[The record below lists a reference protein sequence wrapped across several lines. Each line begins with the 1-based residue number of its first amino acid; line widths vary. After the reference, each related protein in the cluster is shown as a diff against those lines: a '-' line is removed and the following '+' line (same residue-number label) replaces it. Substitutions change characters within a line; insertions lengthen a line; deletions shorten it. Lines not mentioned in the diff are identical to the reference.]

1 MALRRFVCLIAS
13 VTLASAAP
21 AFRNTDPAVHY
32 VGSAVCAGCHK
43 TIYNKYKTTGMG
55 RSISRPDP
63 ELAAQMATVRN
74 EVLHREFRVFER
86 NGNLYQS
93 ESELRDG
100 KTVFEVVHKLEYA
113 IGSGANGISF
123 AVRRGNHLF
132 QAPLSYYT
140 RLAKWDSSPGFAE
153 TAEGFGRPLHEGCI
167 VCHAG
172 RAQPVPRGEGL
183 YRDPPLQEMAVG
195 CEKCHGPG
203 ELHVKER
210 QAGARATPD
219 TSIVNPAR
227 LPFRL
232 AEDICMQCHQRGDT
246 RVLLPG
252 KTYDSFRPGT
262 PLLNTVALL
271 ELPRSSES
279 QDLLEHHSSMKSS
292 KCYRASDGKLSC
304 LTCHD
309 PHEQPDS
316 AKAPA
321 YFASKC
327 LGCHTKQSCPKV
339 LEARAGER
347 STQCVN
353 CHMQKRDV
361 KQISHSALTDHRILI
376 APNSPPD
383 IVSARPSELPGL
395 ILLNSAA
402 SDAALPLVTRLAAY
416 GELQD
421 RAPHL
426 RQLYLSLLAEAS
438 SAIPEDPLVLAA
450 LGRKALL
457 ENSPEAVELLQK
469 SEQTGI
475 PGSATYIDLSEAL
488 GRANR
493 EKEAVGALERGQAAY
508 PFSSQ
513 IRKHLIL
520 RYIRQKDYRRAA
532 TAMQEYLELFPE
544 DSFMRGLLSQVPAEA
559 TQQP

>member
-1 MALRRFVCLIAS
+1 MALQLSVCLIAS

-43 TIYNKYKTTGMG
+43 TIYDKYITTGMG
-55 RSISRPDP
+55 RSISRPDTT
-63 ELAAQMATVRN
+63 LAAEPATIRN
-74 EVLHREFRVFER
+74 EALHREFRVFER
-86 NGNLYQS
+86 SGGLYQS
-93 ESELRDG
+93 ESEVRDG
-100 KTVFEVVHKLEYA
+100 KIIFEVVHRLEYA

-132 QAPLSYYT
+132 QAPLSYYKS
-140 RLAKWDSSPGFAE
+140 LAKWDFSPGFAE

-167 VCHAG
+167 ACHAG

-183 YRDPPLQEMAVG
+183 YAEPPLQEMAIG

-203 ELHVKER
+203 ELHLKER
-210 QAGARATPD
+210 QAGIRAKPD

-227 LPFRL
+227 LPLRL

-252 KTYDSFRPGT
+252 NTYDSFRPGT
-262 PLLNTVALL
+262 PLVNTVALF
-271 ELPRSSES
+271 ELPRSSKAD
-279 QDLLEHHSSMKSS
+279 DLLEHHSSMKSS
-292 KCYRASDGKLSC
+292 KCYRASTGKLSC

-309 PHEQPDS
+309 PHEQPDA

-339 LEARAGER
+339 LEARSDER
-347 STQCVN
+347 SMQCAN

-361 KQISHSALTDHRILI
+361 KQISHSALTDHRIPI
-376 APNSPPD
+376 RPNSPPD
-383 IVSARPSELPGL
+383 IVPVETSQVPGL
-395 ILLNSAA
+395 ILLNSAT
-402 SDAALPLVTRLAAY
+402 SNRALPLITRLAAY

-421 RAPHL
+421 RAPQL
-426 RQLYLSLLAEAS
+426 RKLYLSLLEEAG

-457 ENSPEAVELLQK
+457 ENRPEAVEFLQR
-469 SEQTGI
+469 SEQGGV
-475 PGSATYIDLSEAL
+475 PGSATYIDLSDAL
-488 GRANR
+488 GRVNR
-493 EKEAVGALERGQAAY
+493 DKEAVTALERGQAAY

-532 TAMQEYLELFPE
+532 TAMQEYLQLFPE
-544 DSFMRGLLSQVPAEA
+544 DSFMRGLLNQVPAEA
-559 TQQP
+559 TPQP